1 MPEEA
6 QRALKCLV
14 VHDSATGVIAAIPC
28 ESKGDTR
35 YLGIELMRFIQG
47 LGHSSVTL
55 KCGSEPSTLT
65 LQRAIVAARQRLGL
79 QTLVQNPSIG
89 AKGSLGFCEKAIDS
103 VRKLANTLLDQSPQP
118 HRPPA
123 AYNARSLLAW
133 AFVHSAWLLNRY
145 RVIGDMTAY
154 ERAYERASGARYSGR
169 VAPFAEPVY
178 CQLEVK
184 QKGDKK
190 WMLGILVGKSNVN
203 DMYIIAGKDGM
214 SLSRSIRRV
223 GRPWETEVQ
232 LYRLGIMEVVSL
244 GPSWQCR
251 SSDSQSLTQ
260 CPLQCNRDLLMRLR
274 ATAVGASGMPVSCSS
289 NS

>member
-1 MPEEA
+1 MTS
-6 QRALKCLV
+6 ALLATVCQMVCRVKCLV

-123 AYNARSLLAW
+123 AYNARSACVGICAQCMVAEPLQGDWQHDSLREG
-133 AFVHSAWLLNRY
+133 FRSALQ
-145 RVIGDMTAY
+145 
-154 ERAYERASGARYSGR
+154 RARRALRRAS
-169 VAPFAEPVY
+169 
-178 CQLEVK
+178 
-184 QKGDKK
+184 
-190 WMLGILVGKSNVN
+190 
-203 DMYIIAGKDGM
+203 
-214 SLSRSIRRV
+214 
-223 GRPWETEVQ
+223 
-232 LYRLGIMEVVSL
+232 
-244 GPSWQCR
+244 
-251 SSDSQSLTQ
+251 
-260 CPLQCNRDLLMRLR
+260 LLP
-274 ATAVGASGMPVSCSS
+274 A
-289 NS
+289 